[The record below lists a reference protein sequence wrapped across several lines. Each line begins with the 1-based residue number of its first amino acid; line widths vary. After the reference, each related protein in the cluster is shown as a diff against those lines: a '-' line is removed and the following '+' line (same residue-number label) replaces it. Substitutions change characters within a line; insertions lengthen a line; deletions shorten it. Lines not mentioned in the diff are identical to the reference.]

1 MAYTDCNSI
10 EFNSLISIVR
20 PVERYNS
27 STLFH
32 LKYNQLMGNDFINSL
47 ATTMIYIDI
56 YNDINSLFDKNYISF
71 LNKIEREYNLSNN
84 EYSFQ
89 IVKDKFSKIYSE
101 LVGFGFDKMSVE
113 FTFDNTLIYSL
124 NKNNN
129 KYLLQY
135 FLDFEPNE
143 EDDIEI
149 IFSNLSN
156 DNNKSIETEY
166 SSLNKVLSEELLSY
180 ELAY

>member
-20 PVERYNS
+20 PVERYNG
-27 STLFH
+27 STLFRSKH
-32 LKYNQLMGNDFINSL
+32 NQLRGNDFINSP
-47 ATTMIYIDI
+47 ATAMISSVID
-56 YNDINSLFDKNYISF
+56 NNINSLFDKNYISF
-71 LNKIEREYNLSNN
+71 LNKIEKEYNLSNN
-84 EYSFQ
+84 EYSLL

-113 FTFDNTLIYSL
+113 FTFDNTLIFSL

-135 FLDFEPNE
+135 FLDFDPNE
-143 EDDIEI
+143 VDDVEI
-149 IFSNLSN
+149 IFSNISN
-156 DNNKSIETEY
+156 AYNNSIETKY
-166 SSLNKVLSEELLSY
+166 SALNKVLSDELLSY

>member
-20 PVERYNS
+20 PVERYNG
-27 STLFH
+27 STLFRS
-32 LKYNQLMGNDFINSL
+32 KYNRLIGNDFINSP
-47 ATTMIYIDI
+47 ATTMISVDID
-56 YNDINSLFDKNYISF
+56 NDINSLFDKNYISF
-71 LNKIEREYNLSNN
+71 LNKIEKEYHLSNN
-84 EYSFQ
+84 EYSLQ
-89 IVKDKFSKIYSE
+89 IVKDKFSNIYSE
-101 LVGFGFDKMSVE
+101 LAEFGFDKMSVE
-113 FTFDNTLIYSL
+113 FTFDNTLIFSL

-149 IFSNLSN
+149 IFSNISN
-156 DNNKSIETEY
+156 DNNNSIETDY

>member
-20 PVERYNS
+20 PVERYTG
-27 STLFH
+27 STFFRSKH
-32 LKYNQLMGNDFINSL
+32 NQLKGNDFINSP
-47 ATTMIYIDI
+47 ATAMISIDI
-56 YNDINSLFDKNYISF
+56 DNHINSLFDKNYIKF
-71 LNKIEREYNLSNN
+71 LNKIEKEYHFSNN
-84 EYSFQ
+84 EYSLNF
-89 IVKDKFSKIYSE
+89 VKDKFSKIYSE

-113 FTFDNTLIYSL
+113 FTFDNTLIFSL

-135 FLDFEPNE
+135 FLDFEPND

-149 IFSNLSN
+149 IFSNISSTNN
-156 DNNKSIETEY
+156 DSIETVY
-166 SSLNKVLSEELLSY
+166 SSLIKVLSDELLSY
-180 ELAY
+180 ELV

>member
-1 MAYTDCNSI
+1 MAYTDYNSI
-10 EFNSLISIVR
+10 EFNSLVSIVR
-20 PVERYNS
+20 PIERYTG
-27 STLFH
+27 STFFRSKH
-32 LKYNQLMGNDFINSL
+32 NQLKGNDFINSP
-47 ATTMIYIDI
+47 ATAMIS
-56 YNDINSLFDKNYISF
+56 NDMDNHINSLFDKNYINF
-71 LNKIEREYNLSNN
+71 LNKIEKEYNLSNN
-84 EYSFQ
+84 EYSLH

-113 FTFDNTLIYSL
+113 FTFDNTLIFSL

-135 FLDFEPNE
+135 FLDYEPNE

-149 IFSNLSN
+149 IFSNISN
-156 DNNKSIETEY
+156 DSNNSIETVY
-166 SSLNKVLSEELLSY
+166 SSLNKALSDELFSY

>member
-1 MAYTDCNSI
+1 MGLRRDGFRDGLRDGT
-10 EFNSLISIVR
+10 R
-20 PVERYNS
+20 PR
-27 STLFH
+27 TKF
-32 LKYNQLMGNDFINSL
+32 Q
-47 ATTMIYIDI
+47 
-56 YNDINSLFDKNYISF
+56 
-71 LNKIEREYNLSNN
+71 NLSGGTDVGTFR
-84 EYSFQ
+84 EQ
-89 IVKDKFSKIYSE
+89 VCEHGRGGGHGADGLPVKDKFSKIYSE

-149 IFSNLSN
+149 IFSNISN

>member
-20 PVERYNS
+20 PLERYNG

-32 LKYNQLMGNDFINSL
+32 SKCNQLWSDTFINSI
-47 ATTMIYIDI
+47 ATTRVSGDI
-56 YNDINSLFDKNYISF
+56 TNNINSLVDKNYINF
-71 LNKIEREYNLSNN
+71 LNKIENEYHLSNN
-84 EYSFQ
+84 EYSLH
-89 IVKDKFSKIYSE
+89 IVKAKFSKVYSE

-113 FTFDNTLIYSL
+113 FTFDNTLIFSL

-143 EDDIEI
+143 ADDIEI

-156 DNNKSIETEY
+156 ENNNSIETEY